1 MYIYQ
6 ISYFKIRTSFEF
18 FSKQQ
23 VHASSKLHLFSFR
36 KYMFICFLSFIYFA
50 TVAYECLIEYE
61 IYILKLIRS
70 CYRFSHIQ
78 VVLKIGEIVVP
89 LDKE

>member
-1 MYIYQ
+1 
-6 ISYFKIRTSFEF
+6 
-18 FSKQQ
+18 
-23 VHASSKLHLFSFR
+23 
-36 KYMFICFLSFIYFA
+36 MFICFLSFRYFA
-50 TVAYECLIEYE
+50 TVVYECLIEYE